1 MTSRS
6 KAGDSRIVPF
16 LPEGSV
22 VDLPAQLAHYVCTEY
37 GIVNLRGLNG
47 YERAAALISIAHPE
61 DREDLERAAR
71 ENGLLPPCFPVA
83 MLPEEGGARRYP
95 SYQER
100 RKHKIPANSILW
112 GCDWDP
118 TQSGK

>member
-1 MTSRS
+1 
-6 KAGDSRIVPF
+6 
-16 LPEGSV
+16 

-37 GIVNLRGLNG
+37 GLVNLRGLNG

-61 DREDLERAAR
+61 DREGLEREAR
-71 ENGLLPPCFPVA
+71 VHGLLPPSFPVS
-83 MLPEEGGARRYP
+83 MLPREGGARRYP

-100 RKHKIPANSILW
+100 RGYKVPANSIIW
-112 GCDWDP
+112 GYDWDP